1 MSNASM
7 PAPVRRQIEV
17 KASQA
22 RAFEVF
28 TQRAT
33 SWWPRSH
40 HIGQTEIH
48 EVVIEPRAEGR
59 WYEKGVDG
67 SECSWG
73 YVIAWD
79 PPQGLT
85 LAWQLNAKWQF
96 DPSLVTEVEVKF
108 IALGPK
114 LTRVELEHRNLER
127 FGEAGPQVRS
137 AIGAEGGWTAILGSF
152 AAVADAAEAE

>member
-1 MSNASM
+1 M

-28 TQRAT
+28 TQRVT

-40 HIGQTEIH
+40 HIGQRELH
-48 EVVIEPRAEGR
+48 EVVIEPQVKGR

-67 SECSWG
+67 SECDWG
-73 YVIAWD
+73 HVIAWD

-85 LAWQLNAKWQF
+85 LAWQLNQKWQF
-96 DPSLVTEVEVKF
+96 DPNLVTEVEVKF

-127 FGEAGPQVRS
+127 FGEAAQEIRS
-137 AIGAEGGWTAILGSF
+137 KIGAEGGWMAILGSF
-152 AAVADAAEAE
+152 AAVADLAEAE